1 MNHLEFIEKH
11 VRQQLI
17 DQGFTPSIAQGG
29 GK

>member
-1 MNHLEFIEKH
+1 MTPVQFIEKH